1 MFFRGIDREQI
12 TKFILKLTLFGGRR
26 RLRVARH
33 VQKRLKSTKVDRY
46 EDRLELLD

>member
-1 MFFRGIDREQI
+1 M
-12 TKFILKLTLFGGRR
+12 TLFGGRR

-33 VQKRLKSTKVDRY
+33 VQKHLKSTIIDRY